1 MRKDAL
7 ESVANVV
14 NGCQKNGGNE
24 NGETPEVKSADVA
37 EEEVV
42 SGVGEEEVVRG
53 VVYIRSVSQTTNP
66 ELPVSAASSPT
77 VSVLEGAQEKNAE
90 TEKVREIATQ
100 TDTIEEKV
108 TELTTAKT
116 EKVVEAKE
124 IEIVEK
130 PKPEEISPP
139 SKVLTKRRKKTLTG
153 PGLGPGVRN
162 RAGTKKEVRTIQ
174 TIEEKMKGV
183 E

>member
-1 MRKDAL
+1 VRKDAL
-7 ESVANVV
+7 ESVV
-14 NGCQKNGGNE
+14 NDCQKNGGNE
-24 NGETPEVKSADVA
+24 NGETPEVKSADLA
-37 EEEVV
+37 EEENV
-42 SGVGEEEVVRG
+42 SGAGEEEVVRG

-66 ELPVSAASSPT
+66 ELPVPAASSPT
-77 VSVLEGAQEKNAE
+77 ASVLEGAQEKNAE
-90 TEKVREIATQ
+90 TDRVREIATQ

-108 TELTTAKT
+108 TELTTTKT
-116 EKVVEAKE
+116 EKVGEPKE
-124 IEIVEK
+124 IEIIEK

-139 SKVLTKRRKKTLTG
+139 SKVLTKRRKKTPTG

>member
-7 ESVANVV
+7 ESVV
-14 NGCQKNGGNE
+14 NDCQKNGGNE
-24 NGETPEVKSADVA
+24 NGETPEVKSADLA
-37 EEEVV
+37 EEENV
-42 SGVGEEEVVRG
+42 SGAGEEEVVRG

-66 ELPVSAASSPT
+66 ELPVPAASSPT
-77 VSVLEGAQEKNAE
+77 ASVLEGAQEKNAE
-90 TEKVREIATQ
+90 TDRVREIATQ

-108 TELTTAKT
+108 TELTTTKT
-116 EKVVEAKE
+116 EKVGEPKE
-124 IEIVEK
+124 IEIIEK

-139 SKVLTKRRKKTLTG
+139 SKVLTKRRKKTPTG

>member
-1 MRKDAL
+1 MRKDAS
-7 ESVANVV
+7 ESVV

-24 NGETPEVKSADVA
+24 NGETSEFKSADVA

-42 SGVGEEEVVRG
+42 SGVGEEEVVSG

-66 ELPVSAASSPT
+66 ELPVPAASSST

-108 TELTTAKT
+108 TELTTKT
-116 EKVVEAKE
+116 EKVGEPKE
-124 IEIVEK
+124 IEIVEE

-139 SKVLTKRRKKTLTG
+139 SKVLTKRRKKTPTG